1 MTDTDRRAIIGA
13 IAAAPALLA
22 APAQASSAAAN
33 LSALDEDALWDAGA
47 RSTDREFARLCAE
60 AVLAQAR
67 ALAVDRQ
74 YDNARRSADAATPE
88 FPDALTIPCVL
99 RDLNTGESKRTWTE
113 HWHPKRA
120 DPVAPEYSASAPR
133 LDTYARRYAAQ
144 RGIPYSRAVET
155 ELRAQFEAWEAQREE
170 ALARFLVGKLARAS
184 DAAWD
189 EASEA
194 RWRVLRYPAR
204 SSEVLL
210 LKASLRRCEAINAEE
225 PDEIETWTEIL
236 ADLTRL
242 LAT

>member
-1 MTDTDRRAIIGA
+1 MTDTDRRALLSAISGA
-13 IAAAPALLA
+13 PLLLA
-22 APAQASSAAAN
+22 APAQASPAAAN
-33 LSALDEDALWDAGA
+33 LSALDADALWDVGA

-67 ALAVDRQ
+67 ARAVDRQ
-74 YDNARRSADAATPE
+74 YDDARRSADAATPE
-88 FPDALTIPCVL
+88 FPAALTILCVL
-99 RDLNTGESKRTWTE
+99 RDLNTGEPKRTWTE
-113 HWHPKRA
+113 HWHPRRA
-120 DPVAPEYSASAPR
+120 DPAAPEYSASAPR

-144 RGIPYSRAVET
+144 RGIPYSGAVEA

-170 ALARFLVGKLARAS
+170 ALDRYLVGKLARAS

-210 LKASLRRCEAINAEE
+210 LKASLRRCEAINVEDSE
-225 PDEIETWTEIL
+225 EIEIWSEIL

-242 LAT
+242 LAA